1 MSLTQCTLTIT
12 DWKTK
17 KVVSTRVI
25 TPKSPSVAAE
35 IHSRN
40 NPNCLVT
47 VKFNK
52 DGKDQ
57 SIVLE
62 PYNMAIDQLMVDE
75 GEMSIN
81 KFTTKWYGKV
91 SKAKIKQIEKELEQ
105 EFAEEEEPIEEE
117 MVLET
122 EED

>member
-1 MSLTQCTLTIT
+1 MALTQCTLIVT

-17 KVVSTRVI
+17 KVISTRVI

-40 NPNCLVT
+40 NPNCLIT

-57 SIVLE
+57 SVVLQ
-62 PYNMAIDQLMVDE
+62 PYNMAVDQLMVDE
-75 GEMSIN
+75 GEISIN
-81 KFTTKWYGKV
+81 KFTSKWYGKV
-91 SKAKIKQIEKELEQ
+91 SKAKMKQIEKELEE
-105 EFAEEEEPIEEE
+105 EFAEEEEPVEEE
-117 MVLET
+117 VELEF
-122 EED
+122 ED